1 MPIRLKDEE
10 KRTKAWRAIMI
21 ISSILIILLIAV
33 FITRIVSGNPLEG
46 EWYSEENG
54 YYLEVEDENEVTL
67 EGTFNDTYME
77 IDLYYTID
85 KSEKIISI
93 KPNAESYADA
103 VEDSK
108 GGITPGELD
117 ELLTDFTISYYYS
130 LDNDTLTLTEREFGE
145 QSYTFTRIGK

>member
-1 MPIRLKDEE
+1 MLMKQKDEE
-10 KRTKAWRAIMI
+10 KRSKAWAIVMI
-21 ISSILIILLIAV
+21 VSSILIILGIV
-33 FITRIVSGNPLEG
+33 FFITKVMVGNPLKG

-54 YYLEVEDENEVTL
+54 YYLDVEDEHEVTL
-67 EGTFNDTYME
+67 EGTFNDSYME

-103 VEDSK
+103 AEDSK
-108 GGITPGELD
+108 GNITPGELD

-130 LDNDTLTLTEREFGE
+130 LENDTLTLTEREFGE
-145 QSYTFTRIGK
+145 QTYTFTRIEK